1 MAWSKIGYGTPEYA
15 EYETLDHK
23 LWDYGSSYSLNEY
36 ECVVTTAL
44 DLCTKYRLELKE
56 VYEGYCV
63 GKYDIQKLRETIA
76 RIDEQTKDGKFTE
89 ELLSE
94 LEKQQKT

>member
-1 MAWSKIGYGTPEYA
+1 MAMSKIGYGTPEYK
-15 EYETLDHK
+15 EYEALDHK
-23 LWDYGSSYSLNEY
+23 LWDYGSAYSTNEY
-36 ECVVTTAL
+36 ECVLTTAL

-56 VYEGYCV
+56 VYEGYCA

-94 LEKQQKT
+94 LEKQQKA

>member
-1 MAWSKIGYGTPEYA
+1 MAMSKIGYGTPEYA

-44 DLCTKYRLELKE
+44 DLCTKYRLEL
-56 VYEGYCV
+56 GYH
-63 GKYDIQKLRETIA
+63 R
-76 RIDEQTKDGKFTE
+76 
-89 ELLSE
+89 LSVH
-94 LEKQQKT
+94 KR

>member
-1 MAWSKIGYGTPEYA
+1 MAMSKIGYGTPEYA

-56 VYEGYCV
+56 VYEGYWS
-63 GKYDIQKLRETIA
+63 GKYNIEQLRETIA
-76 RIDEQTKDGKFTE
+76 RLDEQTKDGKFRQ

-94 LEKQQKT
+94 LEKKHKK

>member
-1 MAWSKIGYGTPEYA
+1 MALSKIGYGTPEYA

-44 DLCTKYRLELKE
+44 DLCIIL
-56 VYEGYCV
+56 
-63 GKYDIQKLRETIA
+63 IW
-76 RIDEQTKDGKFTE
+76 
-89 ELLSE
+89 
-94 LEKQQKT
+94 

>member
-1 MAWSKIGYGTPEYA
+1 MAWSKIGYGTLAYK
-15 EYETLDHK
+15 EYEAMDHK
-23 LWDYGSSYSLNEY
+23 LWDYASAYSFNEY
-36 ECVVTTAL
+36 EDVILTAMEIS
-44 DLCTKYRLELKE
+44 TKYRRELQE

-76 RIDEQTKDGKFTE
+76 RIDEQTKDGKFAE

-94 LEKQQKT
+94 LEKQQKA